1 MNFKLPEP
9 CLKSRLMVYQKSPPQ
24 NFSRRT
30 LNVPSLLTVLRESHT
45 ILSRVFLQHTVILE
59 PVLLLLLSAYI
70 ENRQGA
76 NRVVI
81 VTAKCSFSS
90 SPYTMFWNEFLRGHF
105 LWTKM
110 LQWMHKRG
118 NRNKE
123 LGCRA
128 HPRITPKFLVTAKA
142 QMSAIFGPNILDLFD
157 LSPHGP

>member
-1 MNFKLPEP
+1 
-9 CLKSRLMVYQKSPPQ
+9 MVYQKSPPQ

-90 SPYTMFWNEFLRGHF
+90 SPTLCFEMSFYADISCEPICYSEC
-105 LWTKM
+105 TKDGTVIKNWFAEHV
-110 LQWMHKRG
+110 Q
-118 NRNKE
+118 E
-123 LGCRA
+123 LN
-128 HPRITPKFLVTAKA
+128 
-142 QMSAIFGPNILDLFD
+142 PNF
-157 LSPHGP
+157 

>member
-1 MNFKLPEP
+1 
-9 CLKSRLMVYQKSPPQ
+9 MVYQKSPPQ

-90 SPYTMFWNEFLRGHF
+90 SPLHYVLKMSFYADISCEPRCYSEC
-105 LWTKM
+105 TKDVTVI
-110 LQWMHKRG
+110 KRWFAEHG
-118 NRNKE
+118 Q
-123 LGCRA
+123 
-128 HPRITPKFLVTAKA
+128 RITPKFLVTAKA
-142 QMSAIFGPNILDLFD
+142 QMSAIFGPNISDLFD